1 MAEAVTTIEFRQRLA
16 KHFCDDSALPKLG
29 FMAFGDGGHMAD
41 GTAKTPDPDR
51 TELVHEVLRKPLM
64 ELYQED
70 AQSVTASGRLEE
82 EDLPG
87 VWVSEAAVFDESGH
101 MVGYKFF
108 APKVKE
114 ADETYIVRI
123 KLRF

>member
-1 MAEAVTTIEFRQRLA
+1 MAEAIVTTQFRQRLA
-16 KHFCDDSALPKLG
+16 KRFCDNSALPRLG
-29 FMAFGDGGHMAD
+29 FMAFGDGGHTAD
-41 GTAKTPDPDR
+41 GTAKTPSPSR
-51 TELVHEVLRKPLM
+51 TSLAHELVRKPLM

-70 AQSVTASGRLEE
+70 CLSVTAAGRLEE
-82 EDLPG
+82 SELPG
-87 VWVSEAAVFDESGH
+87 FWISEAGVFDESGYL
-101 MVGYKFF
+101 VGYKFF